1 LSNDAERGWAYDVGR
16 DGEQRTVLVEVAG
29 TLDAGHG
36 DLPDDVR
43 RALSTHGRSAV
54 DAVLDDDD
62 PPERLTVT
70 TNGVFT
76 AD

>member
-1 LSNDAERGWAYDVGR
+1 MSNDAERGWAYDVGR

-54 DAVLDDDD
+54 DAVLDDD